1 MYKIGLQATQAT
13 TTKPSTFAFMVDET
27 ATEWQTDDKREGLD
41 KYEAEL
47 ENYKKSSLDL
57 IDVVNTNIRAVI
69 VGDDGSDTPIT
80 PGVSTDL
87 LKQPW

>member
-13 TTKPSTFAFMVDET
+13 TNKPSTFSFMLDENAVD
-27 ATEWQTDDKREGLD
+27 WQTEDKREGLD

-57 IDVVNTNIRAVI
+57 VDVVDTRIKAVI
-69 VGDDGSDTPIT
+69 VGDTEEDTPVA
-80 PGVSTDL
+80 PSTAL
-87 LKQPW
+87 LEQPW